1 MKMERGWWR
10 QWCELE
16 NDRYWRK
23 EEKKRFAGGD
33 VKEGSYL
40 LQTV

>member
-16 NDRYWRK
+16 NDRNWRK